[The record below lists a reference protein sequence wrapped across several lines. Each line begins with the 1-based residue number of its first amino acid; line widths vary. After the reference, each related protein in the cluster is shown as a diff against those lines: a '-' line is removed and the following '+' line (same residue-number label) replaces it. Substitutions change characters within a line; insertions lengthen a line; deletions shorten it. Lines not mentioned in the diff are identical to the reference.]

1 MSTWLIFSI
10 LAPCLWGL
18 SNVIDGAVRR
28 HYVKHDMAMTWF
40 LSATRLPV
48 IIVFFLVFSV
58 KIPANTSN
66 LLFMLLGGILW
77 IFPFVFY
84 YKAVEF
90 EEISRIALLG
100 QMTPIFVALISYF
113 ALNEVLTLNQWL
125 AFILILTA
133 GTIASLNKTEGK
145 WRFSKAFWLLML
157 ATFMWASSDVI
168 FKKFEPGFNGFFS
181 AFFFYFCGS
190 FLLAIFMPLM
200 KKSRAVLA
208 KYFLKKDSKMWT
220 LLILDQIF
228 GISGSMAFA
237 YALTLGKASL
247 TAVFIGTQ
255 PLFAFIFGLILIR
268 FVPEVTRES
277 VSRRSLVIK
286 GISFVLII
294 IGLVALG

>member
-1 MSTWLIFSI
+1 
-10 LAPCLWGL
+10 
-18 SNVIDGAVRR
+18 
-28 HYVKHDMAMTWF
+28 MTWF

-58 KIPANTSN
+58 KIPADTSN

-125 AFILILTA
+125 AFILILFA
-133 GTIASLNKTEGK
+133 GIMASLNKIEGK

-157 ATFMWASSDVI
+157 ATVLWASSDVI
-168 FKKFEPGFNGFFS
+168 FKKIEPEFNGFIS
-181 AFFFYFCGS
+181 AFSFYFLGS
-190 FLLAIFMPLM
+190 FLLAVIMPILP
-200 KKSRAVLA
+200 KSRAMITQ
-208 KYFLKKDSKMWT
+208 YFLRKDSKMWT
-220 LLILDQIF
+220 LLILDQLF

-247 TAVFIGTQ
+247 TAVLIGTQ
-255 PLFAFIFGLILIR
+255 PLFTFVFGLILIR
-268 FVPEVTRES
+268 FIPEVIKEN
-277 VSRRSLVIK
+277 VNRRSLLIK
-286 GISFVLII
+286 GLSFAFII

>member
-1 MSTWLIFSI
+1 M
-10 LAPCLWGL
+10 
-18 SNVIDGAVRR
+18 IDGAVRR

-58 KIPANTSN
+58 KIPADTSN

-125 AFILILTA
+125 AFILILFA
-133 GTIASLNKTEGK
+133 GIMASLNKIEGK

-157 ATFMWASSDVI
+157 ATVLWASSDVI
-168 FKKFEPGFNGFFS
+168 FKKIEPEFNGFIS
-181 AFFFYFCGS
+181 AFSFYFLGS
-190 FLLAIFMPLM
+190 FLLAVIMPILP
-200 KKSRAVLA
+200 KSRAMITQ
-208 KYFLKKDSKMWT
+208 YFLRKDSKMWT
-220 LLILDQIF
+220 LLILDQLF

-247 TAVFIGTQ
+247 TAVLIGTQ
-255 PLFAFIFGLILIR
+255 PLFTFVFGLILIR
-268 FVPEVTRES
+268 FIPEVIKEN
-277 VSRRSLVIK
+277 VNRRSLLIK
-286 GISFVLII
+286 GLSFAFII